1 MNVHEDNNFEN
12 VEIVNEEVVPTEIV
26 LEDTTFES
34 DYEIDSGEVDTES
47 LESLKGGF
55 DEYRNI
61 KIKQETTFLDPAT
74 GEIVDRN
81 SLPILEQIKQVAKS
95 IGQEVNA
102 PNKSCKKCHGRG
114 YTGIN
119 LDGNIPVACDCIF
132 KEWHKANP
140 KKDQNFFPENRR
152 ARRNYEKMQ
161 NKYSNFLK
169 TEMEKRLSV
178 IDKSKKNLR
187 KNTPKNPEVHV
198 ETAEGTI

>member
-1 MNVHEDNNFEN
+1 MNVPEDNNFEN
-12 VEIVNEEVVPTEIV
+12 VEIVNEEVVPTEVV

-74 GEIVDRN
+74 GEIVDRS

-140 KKDQNFFPENRR
+140 KKDQNFFPNNRR
-152 ARRNYEKMQ
+152 SRRNYEKMQ

>member
-1 MNVHEDNNFEN
+1 MNVPEDKNFEN
-12 VEIVNEEVVPTEIV
+12 VEIVNEEVVPTEVV

-34 DYEIDSGEVDTES
+34 DYEVESGEIDTES
-47 LESLKGGF
+47 LDALKGGSE
-55 DEYRNI
+55 EYRNI
-61 KIKQETTFLDPAT
+61 KIKQDVTFLDPTT

-102 PNKSCKKCHGRG
+102 PDKSCKKCHGRG

-119 LDGNIPVACDCIF
+119 LDGNVPVACDCIF

-140 KKDQNFFPENRR
+140 KSNQNFFPQNRK
-152 ARRNYEKMQ
+152 ARRHYEKMQ
-161 NKYSNFLK
+161 RKYELELMK
-169 TEMEKRLSV
+169 HMKDRLEI

-187 KNTPKNPEVHV
+187 KNTPKNPEVHL